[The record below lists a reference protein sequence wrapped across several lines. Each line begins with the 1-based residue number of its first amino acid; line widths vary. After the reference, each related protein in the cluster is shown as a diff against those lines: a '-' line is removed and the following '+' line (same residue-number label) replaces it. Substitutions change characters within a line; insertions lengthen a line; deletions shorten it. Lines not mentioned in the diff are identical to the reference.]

1 MSYVGVIKK
10 QEETLPSPELYTD
23 MGGKVSLQL
32 PIGGKGEKELP
43 LISEKPKRS
52 YPQIIEESTGMGTGK
67 IHQDATSG
75 EPLIERKPKKYV
87 PQDLVEQAAYTQ
99 SNRPLPENVAVT
111 PEQIYDISSKYGER
125 AGKLA
130 DLASNLYAGTR
141 FLTGLQRG
149 TATGQDAL
157 SALGGAALQGYTT
170 RQTLNPIARRTGADV
185 GAKLGRKVAIDRAN
199 PAYFG
204 DREISRDYDIK
215 PPEPI
220 VPYVAPPS
228 VHAGYTPKP
237 NVTETP
243 LNFPTEAD
251 AQLRREQMGLA
262 FSPTIP
268 QMGASGYPM
277 GSEENRQITAAQS
290 RGLPPPN
297 IVGGALNVGM
307 PKATPT
313 VAPPMVAPPTN
324 PNADKEAAKQLSPY
338 GLPPLQGTLPTGAP
352 PKQEMTD
359 EEAATGFINAQ
370 RKNSIGQQ
378 TQGH

>member
-1 MSYVGVIKK
+1 MIKK
-10 QEETLPSPELYTD
+10 QEGGEIQVPLGGGNGAQPMLYTTL
-23 MGGKVSLQL
+23 GGK
-32 PIGGKGEKELP
+32 KELP
-43 LISEKPKRS
+43 LVSVKQKRS
-52 YPQIIEESTGMGTGK
+52 RPQIIEESTGMGTGK

-111 PEQIYDISSKYGER
+111 PEQIYDIGSKYGER

-130 DLASNLYAGTR
+130 DLASNLYAGTK

-157 SALGGAALQGYTT
+157 SAVGSAALQGYTT

-185 GAKLGRKVAIDRAN
+185 GARLGRKVAIDRAN

-204 DREISRDYDIK
+204 DREISSDYNIK

-228 VHAGYTPKP
+228 VHADYEPTPK
-237 NVTETP
+237 VTETP

-251 AQLRREQMGLA
+251 AKLREEQMGLVHT
-262 FSPTIP
+262 PTIP
-268 QMGASGYPM
+268 QTGASGYPM

-290 RGLPPPN
+290 RGLPPPS

-307 PKATPT
+307 PKASPT
-313 VAPPMVAPPTN
+313 VAPPMVVPPTGTGITDN
-324 PNADKEAAKQLSPY
+324 QAAQTLGANVPTNVPMSPVNSSQPTQQTSLTDKSA
-338 GLPPLQGTLPTGAP
+338 
-352 PKQEMTD
+352 
-359 EEAATGFINAQ
+359 INAF
-370 RKNSIGQQ
+370 KENKVNHDTEPGSTGYD
-378 TQGH
+378 GS

>member
-10 QEETLPSPELYTD
+10 QEGGEIQVPLGGGNGAQPMLYTTL
-23 MGGKVSLQL
+23 GGKKQL
-32 PIGGKGEKELP
+32 PLV
-43 LISEKPKRS
+43 SEQKRS

-111 PEQIYDISSKYGER
+111 PEQIYDIGSKYGER

-204 DREISRDYDIK
+204 DREISRDYNIK

-228 VHAGYTPKP
+228 VHAGYTPTPK
-237 NVTETP
+237 VTEIP

-251 AQLRREQMGLA
+251 AKLRREQMGLA

-268 QMGASGYPM
+268 QMGTSGYPM
-277 GSEENRQITAAQS
+277 GSKENQEIVAAQS
-290 RGLPPPN
+290 RGLPPPS

-307 PKATPT
+307 PKASPT
-313 VAPPMVAPPTN
+313 VAPPTVASPTGTGITDN
-324 PNADKEAAKQLSPY
+324 QAVKELSPY
-338 GLPPLQGTLPTGAP
+338 GLPQGQGTLPTGAP

-359 EEAATGFINAQ
+359 KEAATGFINAQ
-370 RKNSIGQQ
+370 RKEQSSQ
-378 TQGH
+378 TEGF